1 MGKGLAYALLV
12 SSMEAFKDASP
23 MEKITPYG
31 YMQYLLNNTKPNV
44 INSGIDD
51 GSGYIRDVK
60 IRYMQRSVLGQSVT
74 TDNCSVQTRSAYL
87 ESSVPATMFR
97 ALGIAFDNDQISKF
111 QQDALQIVQRG
122 TPPTPMMQEVWDA
135 IINQAN
141 GFFGDINND
150 LLTMQST
157 NFGKNATTGSNT
169 AKAINFALNATNN
182 DLTQGMTQVLADA
195 MINESKMAGSSIVGS
210 GLILNYSLQQQAKGF
225 DQAGVNTKLLQLPN
239 YLYDPYSSPTWGA
252 NNFGLFQKDA
262 VQLIN
267 ICRFRGAKAGLL
279 GGDYFFTLKLPIM
292 DSVGQGSYQNFE
304 FDVQLTYRNC
314 VEEVQIGTYDADT
327 NPPVQLA
334 RGWNIILMSSY
345 AQVNIPADSYQTAD
359 RLFGNNGTY
368 LYHATNT

>member
-1 MGKGLAYALLV
+1 
-12 SSMEAFKDASP
+12 

-31 YMQYLLNNTKPNV
+31 YMEYLLNNTKPNV

-111 QQDALQIVQRG
+111 QKDALQIVQRG
-122 TPPTPMMQEVWDA
+122 TPPTQMMQEVWDA

-157 NFGKNATTGSNT
+157 NFGKNVTTGSNT

-195 MINESKMAGSSIVGS
+195 MVNESKMNGSSIVGS

-239 YLYDPYSSPTWGA
+239 YLYDPYTSPTWGA

-292 DSVGQGSYQNFE
+292 DSVGQGTYQNFE